1 MNIISDSKNEHLKR
15 REVRIEVEAEKTPSL
30 TEMQTQVAEKLKAA
44 SELVV
49 IKSIRSNFGKKQF
62 QVDAFVYSSAEDKTK
77 FEPKIKVKKD
87 STGAAAPAG
96 GKK

>member
-1 MNIISDSKNEHLKR
+1 MNVISDSKNEHLKR

-30 TEMQTQVAEKLKAA
+30 VEMQTQVAEKLKAA

-49 IKSIRSNFGKKQF
+49 VKSIRSNFGKNQF
-62 QVDAFVYSSAEDKTK
+62 QIDAFVYSSVGDKTK

-87 STGAAAPAG
+87 AAAAQAG